1 VFHSTGCSDEKVLPG
16 IHRLIYWSGM
26 DGISNVAM
34 DGTDPGVFINTTG
47 PIENLAIDLSGAYL

>member
-1 VFHSTGCSDEKVLPG
+1 
-16 IHRLIYWSGM
+16 M